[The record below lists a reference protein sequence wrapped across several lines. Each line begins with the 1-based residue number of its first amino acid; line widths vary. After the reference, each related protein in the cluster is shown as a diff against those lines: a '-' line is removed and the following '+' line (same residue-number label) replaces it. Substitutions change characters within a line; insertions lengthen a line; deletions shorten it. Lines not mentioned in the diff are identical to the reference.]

1 MKRDL
6 LKGLLT
12 FTLATSLQAL
22 LAEGPK
28 SNLTTDNFN
37 SRPGVK
43 LSEVKGYLQGNCW
56 FFSDFDVN
64 RSGWAP
70 NMEGDGAMVSG
81 TGSSAT
87 ERTGIY
93 TPLLDLSSNVKI
105 SFIYSFNQPVSD
117 RRWFKIYA
125 ADGNDNPLFLL
136 DSMEL
141 TGSSANHTYSY
152 DRSLS
157 ISAAGQYKLYINY
170 QGIGGGARI
179 AIDQLNIGATP
190 HYQSTCNVAPVA
202 LRDKFA
208 GTASH
213 TANGN
218 VLSNDYDPNHE
229 IMTAYLLSESPDGRV
244 ELQKDGQFSFAPKE
258 GFTGS
263 STQFSYKV

>member
-12 FTLATSLQAL
+12 FTLAASLQAL

-56 FFSDFDVN
+56 FFTDFDVN

-81 TGSSAT
+81 TGSSST

-141 TGSSANHTYSY
+141 TGSGTE
-152 DRSLS
+152 
-157 ISAAGQYKLYINY
+157 
-170 QGIGGGARI
+170 RI
-179 AIDQLNIGATP
+179 
-190 HYQSTCNVAPVA
+190 VV
-202 LRDKFA
+202 
-208 GTASH
+208 
-213 TANGN
+213 
-218 VLSNDYDPNHE
+218 
-229 IMTAYLLSESPDGRV
+229 LLSDQPIDVEAATRAARAAYERV
-244 ELQKDGQFSFAPKE
+244 GGDLVRLPALGLPGEEFSRI
-258 GFTGS
+258 
-263 STQFSYKV
+263 FSKP